1 MSACL
6 MLLALAAASCSRQPH
21 EPRAIVEGGDA
32 GALPRVQPADE
43 HFDATALEHLQ
54 RDAAASG
61 LRALVVLRHGYIIF
75 DRYGHGV
82 DAQTELD
89 LGDFAQVLTAL
100 ATGIAVH
107 DDVFPLPTRSA
118 FDPDRLRD
126 AIESGTHQTYPEYL
140 STHLWRPLNAAPAW
154 IALKPGA
161 PVPADCC
168 VHARLLDWMRV
179 ACLLVQDGHFEGR
192 QDVPSGWIA
201 RMRQPTGPDGHRGF
215 GVLLPAAAHGAEAF
229 GADDLFFVR
238 GPGHWRLWLIPSLEL
253 AVLFGA
259 EDRDSS
265 NGSSGWDETRL
276 PNLVMRALSEPSRPK
291 DTASKLQQLV
301 PGH

>member
-6 MLLALAAASCSRQPH
+6 TLLALAGASCSRQPDG
-21 EPRAIVEGGDA
+21 PRAIVEGGD
-32 GALPRVQPADE
+32 GGGLPRVQPADE
-43 HFDATALEHLQ
+43 HFDAAALEHVQ
-54 RDAAASG
+54 SDAAASG

-89 LGDFAQVLTAL
+89 MGEFAQLLTAL

-107 DDVFPLPTRSA
+107 DDVLPLPTRSG

-126 AIESGTHQTYPEYL
+126 AIESGSRQTYPEYL
-140 STHLWRPLNAAPAW
+140 STHLWRPINAGPAW

-179 ACLLVQDGHFEGR
+179 ACLLVQDGHFEGK
-192 QDVPSGWIA
+192 QDVPPGWIA

-238 GPGHWRLWLIPSLEL
+238 GPGHWRLWLVPSLEL

-259 EDRDSS
+259 E
-265 NGSSGWDETRL
+265 GSGSADGNSGWDETRL

-291 DTASKLQQLV
+291 DAASKLQQLV